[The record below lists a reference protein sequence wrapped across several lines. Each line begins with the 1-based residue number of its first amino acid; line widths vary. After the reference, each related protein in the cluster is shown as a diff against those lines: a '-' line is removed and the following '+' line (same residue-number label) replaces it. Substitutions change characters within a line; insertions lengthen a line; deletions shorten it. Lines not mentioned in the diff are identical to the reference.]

1 MKATIPFIRER
12 FEQFNA
18 QMFGGQLPQLSI
30 RLSHARTFVGMC
42 TFKRHRL
49 LSGGMENYDF
59 KLQISTQ
66 IDLSECE
73 LEDTIIHEMI
83 HYYIGVHQ
91 WRDTSAHGRLF
102 RQMMNDI
109 NERFGRQVTVSHQS
123 TKAQR
128 EQTVDKVAHYHVVAV
143 VRFKDGRVGIKVLPR
158 ISQRIFYYYQ
168 HVGAHKD
175 VAHVVLYMAH
185 DAFFNRFPNSSALK
199 VHFVN
204 EDDLTAPLK
213 EAKLISV
220 EGNKLRM

>member
-91 WRDTSAHGRLF
+91 WRDTSEHGRLF

-109 NERFGRQVTVSHQS
+109 NERFGRQVSVLHQS
-123 TKAQR
+123 TKTQR
-128 EQTVDKVAHYHVVAV
+128 EQTVDKVPHYHVVAV
-143 VRFKDGRVGIKVLPR
+143 VRFKDGRVGIRCCRGFLSAYFIIISTLVR
-158 ISQRIFYYYQ
+158 IRMWRMWCCIWRMTHFSI
-168 HVGAHKD
+168 
-175 VAHVVLYMAH
+175 
-185 DAFFNRFPNSSALK
+185 AFPI
-199 VHFVN
+199 
-204 EDDLTAPLK
+204 PLRSK
-213 EAKLISV
+213 CIL
-220 EGNKLRM
+220 